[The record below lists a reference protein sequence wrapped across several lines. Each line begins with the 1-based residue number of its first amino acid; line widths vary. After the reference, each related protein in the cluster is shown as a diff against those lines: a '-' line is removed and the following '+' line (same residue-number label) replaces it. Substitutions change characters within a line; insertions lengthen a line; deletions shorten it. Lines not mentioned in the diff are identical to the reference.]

1 MPVAVACLLQRDIV
15 VLPAPPSRCWRLA
28 RIYLTNHV
36 FSNDA
41 LVIEFDAGGVPL
53 YFSERP
59 ATLKRGGTILC
70 GIYVA

>member
-1 MPVAVACLLQRDIV
+1 M
-15 VLPAPPSRCWRLA
+15 
-28 RIYLTNHV
+28 NHV
-36 FSNDA
+36 VSKDA